1 MPKDIGIGV
10 IGIGMGSA
18 LAAINQVSDSR
29 LVVRAFCA
37 NRHDR
42 VVSAA
47 KQWGVEF
54 VTTDYREL
62 IARPDVDVVGVY
74 SPDHLHAEHA
84 LAALKAGK
92 HVVCT
97 KPLVTRVA
105 DADELVKLVDRTG
118 LKFLVGQ
125 TMRFDPQFVTAKRL
139 LDDGML
145 GDLAWAEAHYV
156 HDLRH
161 VLEHTPWR
169 LTAPQDL
176 MYGGVS
182 HPIDLLRWFFGNI
195 RSVHALGRKGKTVP
209 AYPLIDNFLL
219 NLEFESGLIA
229 RVLGSYGVVQPPMPM
244 MGLGLYG
251 DKGSLQADFTDQRG
265 GQVKLV
271 LDCIETLP
279 VATIPFLPEVEGAYG
294 HGRTVIRY
302 LRHFE
307 ECLATN
313 REPSPS
319 VRDGARSIAT
329 CAAAWESVHSGKVME
344 VRNDF

>member
-18 LAAINQVSDSR
+18 LAAINQVPDSR

-37 NRHDR
+37 NRRDR
-42 VVSAA
+42 LEAA
-47 KQWGVEF
+47 AQQWGVDF
-54 VTTDYREL
+54 ITTDYREL
-62 IARPDVDVVGVY
+62 IARPDVDVVGVF
-74 SPDHLHAEHA
+74 SPDHLHAGHA
-84 LAALKAGK
+84 IAALRAGK

-97 KPLVTRVA
+97 KPMVTRVE
-105 DADELVKLVDRTG
+105 DADELVQLVDRTG

-125 TMRFDPQFVTAKRL
+125 TMRFDPQFVTAKRM
-139 LDDGML
+139 LDDGTL
-145 GDLAWAEAHYV
+145 GDIAWAEAHYV
-156 HDLRH
+156 HDIRH
-161 VLEHTPWR
+161 ILAHTPWR

-182 HPIDLLRWFFGNI
+182 HPIDLLRWFFGNVKA
-195 RSVHALGRKGKTVP
+195 VHALGRKGKTAP

-229 RVLGSYGVVQPPMPM
+229 RILGSYGVVHPPMPM

-251 DKGSLQADFTDQRG
+251 DKGSLQSDFTDQKG
-265 GQVKLV
+265 GQIKFV
-271 LDCIETLP
+271 LDSIETLP
-279 VATIPFLPEVEGAYG
+279 VATIPFLPETEGAYG
-294 HGRTVIRY
+294 HGRTVIRF

-307 ECLATN
+307 ECVVTD

-329 CAAAWESVHSGKVME
+329 CAAAWESVHTGKVVD